1 MSAKG
6 RTRQVRRTLRQ
17 QIAKGENRLYY
28 QASSEWKL
36 PRGPRRMADD
46 RKAAADVAFATPK
59 TAEQSRAE
67 RNKRIGAADETAQG

>member
-1 MSAKG
+1 
-6 RTRQVRRTLRQ
+6 
-17 QIAKGENRLYY
+17 
-28 QASSEWKL
+28 
-36 PRGPRRMADD
+36 MADD